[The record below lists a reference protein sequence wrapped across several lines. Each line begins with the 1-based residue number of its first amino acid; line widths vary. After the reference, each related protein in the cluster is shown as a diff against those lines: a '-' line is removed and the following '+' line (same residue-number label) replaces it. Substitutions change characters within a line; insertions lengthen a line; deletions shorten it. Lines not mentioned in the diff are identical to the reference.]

1 MSRFKR
7 IEQIA
12 DEQLLKFLEA
22 AKGEGYSDFWLVQQA
37 LFLLDDSRRD
47 MEISDNNLLGLM
59 KMLKS
64 CMQDCVMPYKAY
76 GDELNKRLKDCLTDI
91 YYIEAANGLRV
102 ATVGEVEAGVI
113 GLKAKKRFNIPE
125 EDYKKV
131 CLLLWMAAGKTWLLW
146 KIGYS
151 DIKDD
156 THPYSK
162 IAKTANELVQLFSWI
177 ETGGSFDDILDK
189 MKKASKYKKYTYP
202 EYAMDEVTEDLSVN
216 ALIAKILAVFIQGC
230 ADNDFRRAI
239 ALSVKGK
246 ENPKIL
252 TPGEISFLRS
262 TYDRYQLESK
272 TGQIKLSDAGK
283 ERVERIELIKDKCE
297 SLKKAAEDKLID
309 KKAFVFKIIDT
320 LESCNYR
327 YCSSKQEKLLDE
339 AINEVKESQKTVSA
353 KDKPIVVSEFD
364 IDALTSP
371 ITDGS
376 VDSIFSD

>member
-1 MSRFKR
+1 M
-7 IEQIA
+7 
-12 DEQLLKFLEA
+12 D
-22 AKGEGYSDFWLVQQA
+22 
-37 LFLLDDSRRD
+37 
-47 MEISDNNLLGLM
+47 
-59 KMLKS
+59 
-64 CMQDCVMPYKAY
+64 
-76 GDELNKRLKDCLTDI
+76 
-91 YYIEAANGLRV
+91 
-102 ATVGEVEAGVI
+102 
-113 GLKAKKRFNIPE
+113 
-125 EDYKKV
+125 
-131 CLLLWMAAGKTWLLW
+131 
-146 KIGYS
+146 
-151 DIKDD
+151 
-156 THPYSK
+156 
-162 IAKTANELVQLFSWI
+162 SWI

-252 TPGEISFLRS
+252 TPREISFLRS

-339 AINEVKESQKTVSA
+339 AINEVKESQKTVSD
-353 KDKPIVVSEFD
+353 KDKPVVVSEFD